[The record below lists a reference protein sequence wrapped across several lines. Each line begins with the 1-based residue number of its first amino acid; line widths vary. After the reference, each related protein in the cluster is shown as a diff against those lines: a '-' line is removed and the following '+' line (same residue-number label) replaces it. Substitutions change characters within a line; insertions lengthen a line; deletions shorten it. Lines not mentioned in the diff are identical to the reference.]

1 MQKSNYRNLGLV
13 GHGQFGRVFC
23 AIDRQTGDLV
33 ALKEL
38 DKRFP
43 THKFLREL
51 RLLIT
56 LRHPNI
62 VPCQTLEY
70 SETGRYL
77 VMDYCEGGTL
87 RHLMES
93 KYQLS
98 ILTSLQLVTDILMG
112 LEYAHSQGIVHCD
125 IKPENILLL
134 AQKQGWIAQ
143 ISDFGI
149 ARLIEETGSS
159 ALGYTGTPAYMA
171 PERFYGQYSHAS
183 DLYAVAIIL
192 FELLVGDRPF
202 SGMPGELM
210 FAHMNQTARIPDTI
224 PFTIRSIIAKALQ
237 KLPQNRFASA
247 GEMLK
252 SMQIATEIEK
262 AIQEQKEQEL
272 KTDPGRGEGRGEG
285 SPLQLTVT
293 NYSSILAIESEHI
306 YQGCD
311 DRVICDTYA
320 GEVLTGELLNSKQ
333 VKLNDRIVQ
342 LIPLDRICF
351 VVTKKED
358 NYCIYRL
365 PKNQFGDLNEEKILP
380 LFSLQAHSLK
390 IAIDPQERWMAIYLA
405 NLRKSQSSL
414 KILKLP
420 NLESIHSPI
429 SIPFIQHLI
438 ILDRRHGLAVFRQKD
453 PDSGKV
459 KTVFQLFNR
468 RGNLLESFKLAI
480 PLRQITPSAANPYRL
495 LAIEHNHRDSGVLI
509 DLKPFR
515 VNRLALS
522 LKPAFIVARKSGFL
536 LADRQ
541 GKVLLLNNEGET
553 IEKLIVN
560 S

>member
-1 MQKSNYRNLGLV
+1 LQKSNYRNLGLV

-62 VPCQTLEY
+62 VACQTLEY
-70 SETGRYL
+70 SPTGRYL

-93 KYQLS
+93 EDRLS
-98 ILTSLQLVTDILMG
+98 VETSLQLVSDILMG
-112 LEYAHSQGIVHCD
+112 LEYARSQGIVHCD
-125 IKPENILLL
+125 IKPENILLIP
-134 AQKQGWIAQ
+134 QKQGWIAQ

-171 PERFYGQYSHAS
+171 PERFYGQYFHTS
-183 DLYAVAIIL
+183 DLYAVGIIL

-210 FAHMNQTARIPDTI
+210 FAHINKTPEIPDTI
-224 PFTIRSIIAKALQ
+224 PFTIRSILTKALQ

-247 GEMLK
+247 AEMLK
-252 SMQIATEIEK
+252 SIQIATEVEK
-262 AIQEQKEQEL
+262 AIQEQKAEESNSDRIAFESA
-272 KTDPGRGEGRGEG
+272 KSYRYG
-285 SPLQLTVT
+285 
-293 NYSSILAIESEHI
+293 YSILAVESDRI
-306 YQGCD
+306 YWGGN

-320 GEVLTGELLNSKQ
+320 GEVLTGELLNSTQ
-333 VKLNDRIVQ
+333 ITLNDRLVQ
-342 LIPLDRICF
+342 LIALKESCF
-351 VVTKKED
+351 ILTERD
-358 NYCIYRL
+358 NNYSLYRL
-365 PKNQFGDLNEEKILP
+365 AKNEFSDFNEEKNIPVL
-380 LFSLQAHSLK
+380 SLQANFLK
-390 IAIDPQERWMAIYLA
+390 IAIDPQERWIAIA
-405 NLRKSQSSL
+405 RSTSKPPQSIL
-414 KILKLP
+414 EILKLP
-420 NLESIHSPI
+420 SLESVRSPVTF
-429 SIPFIQHLI
+429 PLLQDLLA
-438 ILDRRHGLAVFRQKD
+438 LDRRHGLAVFRQKNS
-453 PDSGKV
+453 DSGEIQ
-459 KTVFQLFNR
+459 TVFRLFNR

-480 PLRQITPSAANPYRL
+480 SLKQITPSATDPYRI
-495 LAIEHNHRDSGVLI
+495 LAIEQNNKDSGLLI

-515 VNRLALS
+515 VNRLS
-522 LKPAFIVARKSGFL
+522 LPIQPDSIVARESGFL
-536 LADRQ
+536 LVDRQ
-541 GKVLLLNNEGET
+541 GKVLLLNNEAEALPY
-553 IEKLIVN
+553 K
-560 S
+560 

>member
-1 MQKSNYRNLGLV
+1 MPKSNYRNLGLV

-98 ILTSLQLVTDILMG
+98 ITTSLQLVTDILMG

-134 AQKQGWIAQ
+134 AQKQDWIAQ

-183 DLYAVAIIL
+183 DLYAVGIIL

-210 FAHMNQTARIPDTI
+210 FAQMNQTPQIPNTI

-262 AIQEQKEQEL
+262 AIQEQKKLES
-272 KTDPGRGEGRGEG
+272 KTDPSRGEET
-285 SPLQLTVT
+285 SPVQLPVT
-293 NYSSILAIESEHI
+293 NSILAIESEQI
-306 YQGCD
+306 YWGCG
-311 DRVICDTYA
+311 DRVICNSYA
-320 GEVLTGELLNSKQ
+320 GEVLTGELLKSKQ
-333 VKLNDRIVQ
+333 VTLNDRVVE
-342 LIPLDRICF
+342 LIALARSYF

-365 PKNQFGDLNEEKILP
+365 PKSQFGDLNEEKILP
-380 LFSLQAHSLK
+380 LFSLQTHSLK
-390 IAIDPQERWMAIYLA
+390 IAIDPQERWMAVYLA
-405 NLRKSQSSL
+405 TIRKSQSSL

-429 SIPFIQHLI
+429 SLPLTQHLL
-438 ILDRRHGLAVFRQKD
+438 ILDRRHGLAIFRQKD
-453 PDSGKV
+453 ADSGKV

-480 PLRQITPSAANPYRL
+480 PLKQIVASAINPYRL
-495 LAIEHNHRDSGVLI
+495 LAIEQNNRDSGLLI

-515 VNRLALS
+515 VNRLALA
-522 LKPAFIVARKSGFL
+522 LKPAFIVARESGFL
-536 LADRQ
+536 LVDRQ

-553 IEKLIVN
+553 VEKLIVN